1 MRRGMQHAKEVSH
14 ARGCR
19 MLRRRGVLRGCSML
33 GAAGLAGRTEGQAVA
48 PAVVEV
54 LDLDPDA
61 AALSHLVRV
70 GVGVRVR
77 VVVRVGFVIVV
88 RVRVGARVRAQRTRT
103 WEASKC
109 LSSALPPLPSATF
122 FCAQS
127 SRPSLA
133 VRSPSLISATEKRR
147 MRHLVGR
154 GGVVEG
160 GGWRVEGG
168 GWRVEGGGWRVEV
181 GGWRV
186 EWRVEG

>member
-1 MRRGMQHAKEVSH
+1 
-14 ARGCR
+14 

-33 GAAGLAGRTEGQAVA
+33 GGAGVAGRTEGQAVA

-54 LDLDPDA
+54 LDLDPAA
-61 AALSHLVRV
+61 AALGHLMRVGVRVRFRVVVRVRVGIVVRVRV

-77 VVVRVGFVIVV
+77 VR
-88 RVRVGARVRAQRTRT
+88 ARVRARRTRT

-122 FCAQS
+122 FCAQR

-147 MRHLVGR
+147 MRHLRWVG
-154 GGVVEG
+154 
-160 GGWRVEGG
+160 
-168 GWRVEGGGWRVEV
+168 
-181 GGWRV
+181 
-186 EWRVEG
+186 